1 MGSAVTDMKE
11 EGTKKK
17 TGKYSVI
24 SAPGCVKPQKKSASS
39 RGSLSAL
46 SSIQKKLFTLGIKE
60 FAAQREKFNEENC
73 KVIACTADSSR
84 STWSTSVGL
93 TLKGEMAAAN
103 LDKIREEAFLPDP
116 TSYDIQTVS
125 MVMLDEKQCIRH
137 VMTTSLEPK
146 DAVSCALEAARDAK
160 KYNVSDPMSL
170 RERTKLPNSGNFKVK
185 SEVSDLPKKSFER
198 FNCHEDEIHEP
209 DIREIWKPDMSYKN
223 ISRGNNEFPPWEYIG
238 YNLLMNAQS
247 GEVKKFGE
255 ANLPIVHHTLVSRS
269 VF

>member
-24 SAPGCVKPQKKSASS
+24 SAPGCVKPEKVSEFKGKS
-39 RGSLSAL
+39 LC
-46 SSIQKKLFTLGIKE
+46 IVFYPEKKLFTLGIKE

-73 KVIACTADSSR
+73 KVIACTADSSW

-125 MVMLDEKQCIRH
+125 MVMLDEKQCI
-137 VMTTSLEPK
+137 S
-146 DAVSCALEAARDAK
+146 
-160 KYNVSDPMSL
+160 VSDPMSL
-170 RERTKLPNSGNFKVK
+170 REGTKLPNPGNFKA
-185 SEVSDLPKKSFER
+185 STEVLDLPKKTLER
-198 FNCHEDEIHEP
+198 FNCHEDEKYEP
-209 DIREIWKPDMSYKN
+209 EIREIWKPDMSYKN
-223 ISRGNNEFPPWEYIG
+223 ISRGNSEFPPWEYIG
-238 YNLLMNAQS
+238 YNLLMNTQS

-255 ANLPIVHHTLVSRS
+255 ANIPLVHHTLVSRS

>member
-1 MGSAVTDMKE
+1 MKE

-17 TGKYSVI
+17 TGRKYSVI
-24 SAPGCVKPQKKSASS
+24 SAPGCVKPEKVSEFKGKS
-39 RGSLSAL
+39 LC
-46 SSIQKKLFTLGIKE
+46 IVFYPEKKLFTLGIKE

-73 KVIACTADSSR
+73 KVIACTADSSW

-146 DAVSCALEAARDAK
+146 DAVSCALEAARNIK

-170 RERTKLPNSGNFKVK
+170 REGTKLPNPGNFKAK
-185 SEVSDLPKKSFER
+185 SEVSDLPKKKLER
-198 FNCHEDEIHEP
+198 FNCHEDEKYEP
-209 DIREIWKPDMSYKN
+209 EIREIWKPDMSYKN
-223 ISRGNNEFPPWEYIG
+223 ISRGNSEFPPWEYIG
-238 YNLLMNAQS
+238 YNLLMNTQS

-255 ANLPIVHHTLVSRS
+255 ANLPLVHHTLVSRS

>member
-24 SAPGCVKPQKKSASS
+24 SAPGCVKPEKVSEFKGKS
-39 RGSLSAL
+39 LC
-46 SSIQKKLFTLGIKE
+46 IVFYPEKKLFTLGIKE

-73 KVIACTADSSR
+73 KVIACTADSSW

-93 TLKGEMAAAN
+93 TLKGEMVAAN

-137 VMTTSLEPK
+137 VMTTSLEPG
-146 DAVSCALEAARDAK
+146 DAVNSALEAARVIK
-160 KYNVSDPMSL
+160 NYNLPDPISC
-170 RERTKLPNSGNFKVK
+170 RRTTGGRDFQ
-185 SEVSDLPKKSFER
+185 KKSFDR
-198 FNCHEDEIHEP
+198 FKRASFYDLGLNTE
-209 DIREIWKPDMSYKN
+209 
-223 ISRGNNEFPPWEYIG
+223 
-238 YNLLMNAQS
+238 S
-247 GEVKKFGE
+247 GQIKYLGE
-255 ANLPIVHHTLVSRS
+255 AELLGQCHVPFVQSMMTSEENKAYYAVTAGSAVAAAT
-269 VF
+269 